1 MSLVKLSFIN
11 FKASLKNYI
20 SLIASLAFTVLII
33 FNFFNLMASPI
44 MESLGQMNSRNLK
57 IVIQCVLIVLSCFM
71 FFFVWYATNVFLT
84 KRKKEIGIYIFMG
97 LTNQRIGKLYMLE
110 TLMIGLV
117 SLVMGIGFGIL
128 VSQLFTMILITISDI
143 EVQLTFQVSLSAVL
157 WSCILYLIVYFIFVF
172 KGYVNLMRSS
182 VLDMVSA
189 NRQNEYIKQN
199 KIILFLKALLGIIIL
214 VLGYYFAIKKGGMET
229 MSNSLLAVVLV
240 IVGVY
245 LLFGGFVPL
254 TYQSLASHK
263 TFLYRYQRTL
273 WMNQMIYRMKKNYRT
288 YAIVTVL
295 MICSVTALATGV
307 AMYDRYQTIHD
318 FENIY
323 TYQIFSQKDHL
334 QNEFAGEIEKHNDI
348 EYQSHIEIVQIDP
361 SLVNEKYEDNSYI
374 VIPYS
379 QLKQLAK
386 DSKQEF
392 DLPQLQ
398 DNQVIDLQHQ
408 YLMTLLTDGRLED
421 VVLNHKTYQT
431 VANTQVPYLGYL
443 QEQVSFY
450 CVSDEE
456 FEDLKSIGTSLYVYN
471 YKIENTKMLNESTE
485 DIQQHQDCAGLI
497 KVDPQNDSNQW
508 IKMLYP
514 VCIFMFMVFIFA
526 SGSIIFMK
534 LYNDAFEEKER
545 YRVLRKI
552 GIGTKTLRAGVQKE
566 LLLTYIVPFLLMSLS
581 SYFSVHALANMMQT
595 DLLSVNILSVG
606 VIAIFFVIC
615 YGLSVVI
622 YCQNAGIYEKRMS

>member
-117 SLVMGIGFGIL
+117 SLIMGIGFGIL

-273 WMNQMIYRMKKNYRT
+273 WINQMIYRMKKNYRT

-323 TYQIFSQKDHL
+323 TYQIP
-334 QNEFAGEIEKHNDI
+334 
-348 EYQSHIEIVQIDP
+348 YQ
-361 SLVNEKYEDNSYI
+361 YG
-374 VIPYS
+374 
-379 QLKQLAK
+379 
-386 DSKQEF
+386 
-392 DLPQLQ
+392 
-398 DNQVIDLQHQ
+398 
-408 YLMTLLTDGRLED
+408 GR
-421 VVLNHKTYQT
+421 
-431 VANTQVPYLGYL
+431 
-443 QEQVSFY
+443 
-450 CVSDEE
+450 
-456 FEDLKSIGTSLYVYN
+456 
-471 YKIENTKMLNESTE
+471 
-485 DIQQHQDCAGLI
+485 
-497 KVDPQNDSNQW
+497 
-508 IKMLYP
+508 
-514 VCIFMFMVFIFA
+514 
-526 SGSIIFMK
+526 
-534 LYNDAFEEKER
+534 
-545 YRVLRKI
+545 
-552 GIGTKTLRAGVQKE
+552 
-566 LLLTYIVPFLLMSLS
+566 
-581 SYFSVHALANMMQT
+581 
-595 DLLSVNILSVG
+595 
-606 VIAIFFVIC
+606 
-615 YGLSVVI
+615 
-622 YCQNAGIYEKRMS
+622 